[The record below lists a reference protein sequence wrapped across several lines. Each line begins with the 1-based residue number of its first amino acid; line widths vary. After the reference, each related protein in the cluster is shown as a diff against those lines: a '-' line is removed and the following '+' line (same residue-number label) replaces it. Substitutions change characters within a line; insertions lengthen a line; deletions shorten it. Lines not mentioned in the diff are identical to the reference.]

1 MMVGNSKRQSG
12 LTFYSVT
19 ILFFLYAP
27 LFILIG
33 FSFNAS
39 NFVTVWEGFS
49 FKWFVKVFEN
59 DDIRAAA
66 LNSVIV
72 ATFATIVATITAV
85 PAAMGLERMRGASVG
100 PYTGLFAL
108 PLLVP
113 EIVTAVTTLA
123 FFSSVQMRL
132 GLGNL
137 IIAHTVFCIPFA
149 MMPIRARL
157 RGMGEELQHA
167 GSDLYASP
175 ARVFLRI
182 TLPLLSPAIISG
194 AILSF
199 VVSFDDF
206 VLSVLVGDAGTTTL
220 PVYVYGMIRRGITPE
235 VNAVSTLLLL
245 TSLILAG
252 VAQYLNQNRN
262 PGSDED

>member
-1 MMVGNSKRQSG
+1 
-12 LTFYSVT
+12 
-19 ILFFLYAP
+19 
-27 LFILIG
+27 
-33 FSFNAS
+33 
-39 NFVTVWEGFS
+39 
-49 FKWFVKVFEN
+49 
-59 DDIRAAA
+59 
-66 LNSVIV
+66 
-72 ATFATIVATITAV
+72 
-85 PAAMGLERMRGASVG
+85 MRGASVG

-175 ARVFLRI
+175 SRVFIRI

-252 VAQYLNQNRN
+252 VAQYLNQSRN
-262 PGSDED
+262 SGSDEG

>member
-49 FKWFVKVFEN
+49 LKWFVKVFEN

-100 PYTGLFAL
+100 PFTGLFAL

-175 ARVFLRI
+175 SRVFIRI

-262 PGSDED
+262 PGSNED